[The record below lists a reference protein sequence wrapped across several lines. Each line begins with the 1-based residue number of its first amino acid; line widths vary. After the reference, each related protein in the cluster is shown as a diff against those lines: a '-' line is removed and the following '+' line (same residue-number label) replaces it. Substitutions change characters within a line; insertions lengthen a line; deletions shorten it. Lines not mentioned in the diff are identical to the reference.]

1 MFEFIVMYTVHT
13 ETKYRTNWTACMCE
27 RKSATIHLCAL
38 MRCQMRNV
46 HFCLLFSI
54 WFVSIRPK
62 AHLFQL
68 TSIERFIVASWTT
81 NHTFCVHIYTNRI
94 HNYFPHFWISMWFVF
109 FVFLFGYC
117 VFLYFKCVN
126 FLNCSMFIVYLF
138 ILLFYSLREANKKEL
153 FWPKIKSNA

>member
-13 ETKYRTNWTACMCE
+13 ETKYRTNWTACVCMCE

-81 NHTFCVHIYTNRI
+81 NHTFCIHIYTHRI

-109 FVFLFGYC
+109 LFFCLVTVYFYILNASISWTVQC
-117 VFLYFKCVN
+117 LSFIYLYFC
-126 FLNCSMFIVYLF
+126 FI
-138 ILLFYSLREANKKEL
+138 R
-153 FWPKIKSNA
+153 